1 MDGSEGQLQQT
12 GITLIACCTEEKEF
26 YSLTDDLCH
35 VRFGLISKMSARP
48 HKVETCRDVV
58 AMEMGPHVAP
68 ANKNVAPGAKQLLII
83 NISNY
88 TVL

>member
-1 MDGSEGQLQQT
+1 MLNFLM
-12 GITLIACCTEEKEF
+12 LINCYTSSVWVQEKAVLLE
-26 YSLTDDLCH
+26 
-35 VRFGLISKMSARP
+35 IS
-48 HKVETCRDVV
+48 TCRDVV

>member
-1 MDGSEGQLQQT
+1 MIKTSHIVKG
-12 GITLIACCTEEKEF
+12 
-26 YSLTDDLCH
+26 Y
-35 VRFGLISKMSARP
+35 
-48 HKVETCRDVV
+48 RDVV

>member
-1 MDGSEGQLQQT
+1 MSVQHGAWGVASCNFQPPL
-12 GITLIACCTEEKEF
+12 
-26 YSLTDDLCH
+26 
-35 VRFGLISKMSARP
+35 SKNPRSAAGY
-48 HKVETCRDVV
+48 RDVV

>member
-1 MDGSEGQLQQT
+1 MST
-12 GITLIACCTEEKEF
+12 R
-26 YSLTDDLCH
+26 SLEPGCERTRTH
-35 VRFGLISKMSARP
+35 VLPRLHYGRRAQY
-48 HKVETCRDVV
+48 TNRDVV